1 MAISFDNTT
10 QMIEQS
16 LDLRLKRASL
26 LASNIANRDTP
37 NFRPADLK
45 FEGFLTESMDGT
57 GSTADVGEVVKST
70 ALADSLDGNTVDLDA
85 EVAKFS
91 DNNAR
96 YNTALELMRRKLAL
110 MSYAATSN
118 G

>member
-1 MAISFDNTT
+1 MAISFDKTT

-16 LDLRLKRASL
+16 LDLRLKRANL

-37 NFRPADLK
+37 YFRPADLK
-45 FEGFLTESMDGT
+45 FEGFLTESLNGAT
-57 GSTADVGEVVKST
+57 SSAELGEVIKSN
-70 ALADSLDGNTVDLDA
+70 APVDSLDGNTVDLDA
-85 EVAKFS
+85 EVSKFS

-96 YNTALELMRRKLAL
+96 YNTSLELMRRKLAL